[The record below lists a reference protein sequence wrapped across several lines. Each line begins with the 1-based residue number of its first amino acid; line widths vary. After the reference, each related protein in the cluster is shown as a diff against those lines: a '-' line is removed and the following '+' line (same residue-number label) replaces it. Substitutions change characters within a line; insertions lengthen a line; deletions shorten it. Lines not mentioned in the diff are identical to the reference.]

1 MFERTLQDL
10 IRGLRAH
17 KASSKAQED
26 AFIAEA
32 MTEIREELK
41 GKDMALKAEGVIKM
55 CYLMMLYPIPAP
67 PGFAFHVVEV
77 MSSPRFHLKQIG
89 YLAAPMAFSGDTE
102 EVVLT
107 VNGIK
112 KDLMSPHAPLP
123 PLPLTALPHLLY
135 LSPSL
140 STSLH
145 PDLLHLL
152 THSSPR
158 IRKRAVL
165 CLLPCW
171 EAFPEG
177 LREGFPRL
185 RERLQ
190 DEDQGVVGAT
200 VGVVMELARR
210 QGGKNYLP
218 LAPELF
224 GILTGSSNNWM
235 LIKVVKLFA
244 ILTPLEPRL
253 VRKLLPPITSLI
265 SNTSAISLLY
275 ECVRTCIVG
284 GMLDPD
290 RAEADALARVCVEK
304 LGGYLR
310 DEGGDQNL
318 RYIALL
324 AMVKIIPTH
333 PQMVAEYQEEIM
345 ESLDD
350 PDVSIRMRALEL
362 VTSMVDSDNLQ
373 TIVDQ
378 LLTHLSPPSNA
389 PALPSAVASLTAIA
403 NQLSPTT
410 AKNPATTSTAISL
423 SPAYR
428 LLLAQRLLGMIAHD
442 TYAHVDDFEWVLSV
456 LVDVAYVS
464 RVDVGEE
471 VKAMV
476 LDVVGRVRSVRGYA
490 VGVLEKVVA
499 DEEFRERG
507 RDGTGEEGLIE
518 AAVWV
523 CGEYASDLSSPLST
537 ISALLSPT
545 LPLSSPSLIALSLHA
560 TAKIFGYYCATAS
573 SSWTADRFSET
584 KSLVASIKSG
594 LQPFLAHKDIEV
606 QERAVEVNQLLGFV
620 QADLQHHTPPKEEP
634 IRSSSKS
641 DIPELEGGFADTDSP
656 SSGDNTSDPP
666 YPKSLFLFQPLFTSH
681 ELNAVA
687 LHAQGSVHLPP
698 GLDLDSEIVPGG
710 GWAEDL
716 ENDDEGSEGEKEER
730 VVDLGEGGGEGMEE
744 LRRVL
749 REQEK
754 KGKKK
759 GKGREEKES
768 KEEKERRR
776 AARRAKHKDDPYYLY
791 DKKDD
796 ADDVD
801 SIPIVKLDDSE
812 LPHEES
818 KSTQKPKSKT
828 KKAKPAPPIFDRTGE
843 LPEGASPATSLAPS
857 ARATPPAGPSRTNSG
872 LAGVDLTS
880 APASKGSSRFEEY
893 RLDEDDGGTAQ
904 SASPA
909 GNGSGSRSSSKGGAS
924 AEAETPVQ
932 APAEVEVV
940 KVKRKKKGDKK
951 KKAEAIV

>member
-26 AFIAEA
+26 AFISEA
-32 MTEIREELK
+32 MVEIREELK
-41 GKDMALKAEGVIKM
+41 GKDMALKAEGVLKI

-67 PGFAFHVVEV
+67 PEFAFHVVEV
-77 MSSPRFHLKQIG
+77 MSSQRYHLKQIG

-112 KDLMSPHAPLP
+112 KDLMSPHVPLP
-123 PLPLTALPHLLY
+123 PLPLTALPHLLS

-140 STSLH
+140 STTLH

-190 DEDQGVVGAT
+190 DSDQGVIGAT

-224 GILTGSSNNWM
+224 GILTGSTNNWM

-265 SNTSAISLLY
+265 SSTSAISLLY

-290 RAEADALARVCVEK
+290 RAEGEALARVCVEK

-333 PQMVAEYQEEIM
+333 PAMVAEYQEEIM

-362 VTSMVDSDNLQ
+362 VTSMVDRDNLQ
-373 TIVDQ
+373 TIADQ
-378 LLTHLSPPSNA
+378 LLSHLAPPESNTST
-389 PALPSAVASLTAIA
+389 LPSAVASLTAIA
-403 NQLSPTT
+403 NQLSPT
-410 AKNPATTSTAISL
+410 ASKDPATTSTSVSL

-428 LLLAQRLLGMIAHD
+428 LLLTQKLLSIISYD
-442 TYAHVDDFEWVLSV
+442 TYVNVTDFEWVISV
-456 LVDVAYVS
+456 LIDIAYVS
-464 RVDVGEE
+464 HVNVGEE
-471 VKAMV
+471 IKRLV
-476 LDVVGRVRSVRGYA
+476 LDVVGRVKSVRQYA
-490 VGVLEKVVA
+490 VGVLEKVLG
-499 DEEFRERG
+499 DEDFRERG
-507 RDGTGEEGLIE
+507 RDGTGEDGLIE
-518 AAVWV
+518 AAIWV
-523 CGEYASDLSSPLST
+523 CGEYSSYLSSPLSA
-537 ISALLSPT
+537 ILSILSPT
-545 LPLSSPSLIALSLHA
+545 LHLSSSALTSLSLHA
-560 TAKIFGYYCATAS
+560 SAKIFGHYAASIS
-573 SSWTADRFSET
+573 SSWSSE
-584 KSLVASIKSG
+584 KHEECKALVSSIKSG
-594 LQPFLAHKDIEV
+594 LEPFLSAGDMEV
-606 QERAVEVNQLLGFV
+606 QERAFEFTQLLNFV
-620 QADLQHHTPPKEEP
+620 QADLTNHVPPKSQIP
-634 IRSSSKS
+634 ASSS
-641 DIPELEGGFADTDSP
+641 DIPEIKGGFADSESP
-656 SSGDNTSDPP
+656 KDDDTPP
-666 YPKSLFLFQPLFTSH
+666 YPKSLFLFEPLFTSH

-687 LHAQGSVHLPP
+687 YKAQEAVRIPD
-698 GLDLDSEIVPGG
+698 GLDLDVEIIPQGGFGDLSE
-710 GWAEDL
+710 
-716 ENDDEGSEGEKEER
+716 DEESEEEK
-730 VVDLGEGGGEGMEE
+730 VAIDLGEGGGEGMEE

-754 KGKKK
+754 RGKR
-759 GKGREEKES
+759 REGET
-768 KEEKERRR
+768 KEERTRRR
-776 AARRAKHKDDPYYLY
+776 AARKAKHKDDPYYLY
-791 DKKDD
+791 DKTEENQEDID
-796 ADDVD
+796 E
-801 SIPIVKLDDSE
+801 IPIVKLDDSE
-812 LPHEES
+812 LAIQETTQTKGKGKS
-818 KSTQKPKSKT
+818 KIKPKKE
-828 KKAKPAPPIFDRTGE
+828 KAPPPEFDRTGE
-843 LPEGASPATSLAPS
+843 LPEGFS
-857 ARATPPAGPSRTNSG
+857 TNTAQPTKTDGNDKTAEGLSG
-872 LAGVDLTS
+872 IDLSSGTAMS
-880 APASKGSSRFEEY
+880 SSRFEEY
-893 RLDEDDGGTAQ
+893 RVDEEPSAAQIARNDDM
-904 SASPA
+904 PA
-909 GNGSGSRSSSKGGAS
+909 
-924 AEAETPVQ
+924 TPTD
-932 APAEVEVV
+932 EIEVV
-940 KVKRKKKGDKK
+940 KVRRKKKGDKK
-951 KKAEAIV
+951 KKDKVVEG